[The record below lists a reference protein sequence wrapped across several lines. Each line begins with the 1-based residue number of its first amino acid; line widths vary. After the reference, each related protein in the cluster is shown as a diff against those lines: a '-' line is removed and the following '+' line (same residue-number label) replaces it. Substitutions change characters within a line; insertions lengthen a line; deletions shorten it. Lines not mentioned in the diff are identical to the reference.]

1 MNTKRNI
8 IIEIFIDILDTI
20 FEIGCMILDLF

>member
-8 IIEIFIDILDTI
+8 IIEIFIDILDAI